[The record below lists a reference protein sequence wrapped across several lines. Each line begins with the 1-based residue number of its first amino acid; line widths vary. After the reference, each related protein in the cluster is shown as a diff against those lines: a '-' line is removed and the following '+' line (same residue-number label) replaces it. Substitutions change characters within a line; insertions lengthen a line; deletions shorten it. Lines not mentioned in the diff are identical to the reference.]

1 MVGFPTKGV
10 AVKRRE
16 FITFIGSLTACA
28 TLQPRLARPQPV
40 RAKPR
45 IGMLWH
51 AGSAEEEFV
60 YLAAFRQGLADVGYV
75 EGQNITVEHRFP
87 AEKPELFQSM
97 AKELVELNLDV
108 LVAAGQPPAL
118 ALQHATTSIPIV
130 FVAAYDPIGVGLVTS
145 LARPSG
151 NITGFSL
158 PDLIEKRL
166 ELFQQALPHLSR
178 VTVLINATNQ
188 SYAQRYAEYV
198 REDGDKLKLVIQLV
212 DVDGASDLERAFS
225 VIASDAA
232 GGIAAAA
239 DVMFYNERKKIIASA
254 MARRLPS
261 IFHNEEFVK
270 DGGLLS
276 YGANVPAI
284 FRRSATYVEKIVK
297 GAKPSDLP
305 VEQPNLYRTFA
316 NLQTAR
322 ALGLTLPPTLL
333 AMADEVI
340 E

>member
-1 MVGFPTKGV
+1 M
-10 AVKRRE
+10 RRRD
-16 FITFIGSLTACA
+16 FIILLGGLTAY
-28 TLQPRLARPQPV
+28 TTPQPGLAQSQPV

-51 AGSAEEEFV
+51 AGSAEEESV

-87 AEKPELFQSM
+87 AEKPERFQSM
-97 AKELVELNLDV
+97 AKELVDLNLDV

-118 ALQHATTSIPIV
+118 ALQRATTSIPIV
-130 FVAAYDPIGVGLVTS
+130 FVGAYDPIGVGLVTN
-145 LARPSG
+145 LARPVG
-151 NITGFSL
+151 NITGLSL
-158 PDLIEKRL
+158 PDLIAKRL

-178 VTVLINATNQ
+178 VAVLINATNQ
-188 SYAQRYAEYV
+188 SDAKRYAESV
-198 REDGDKLKLVIQLV
+198 REDGGKLNLGIQVV
-212 DVDGASDLERAFS
+212 DVNGIGDLDRAFS
-225 VIASDAA
+225 VIAPDAA

-239 DVMFYNERKKIIASA
+239 DVMFYSERKKIIALT
-254 MARRLPS
+254 MERRLPS
-261 IFHNEEFVK
+261 IFHNEEFVR

-284 FRRSATYVEKIVK
+284 FRRSATYVEKIIK
-297 GAKPSDLP
+297 GTKPSDLP

-316 NLQTAR
+316 NLQTAK
-322 ALGLTLPPTLL
+322 ALGLTLPSTLL